1 MIALAAVS
9 VLFVLLL
16 YRPARY
22 HPPEPAGDRQ
32 RQVSPYLTH
41 ELLPQLYNGTQRG
54 EPFDLIVTQKGIND
68 IIARS
73 KWPKESGGVRF
84 SAPAVLFVPESI
96 VLMGTANVKGVEF
109 VVTVV
114 LGPRLDEQGLL
125 NLQVAG
131 VKIGAMDITLLAR
144 AVARRMY
151 AQRLAATDIETE
163 DLWAQIG
170 ASILNDEPFEPVF
183 KIEAKKLRME
193 EITITQQKLIL
204 RLSPIPNQ

>member
-68 IIARS
+68 IVARS
-73 KWPKESGGVRF
+73 KWPKESNGVRF
-84 SAPAVLFVPESI
+84 SALAVLFVPESI

-125 NLQVAG
+125 NLRVAG

-151 AQRLAATDIETE
+151 AQRFAATDIETE
-163 DLWAQIG
+163 DLWARIA

-183 KIEAKKLRME
+183 KIEAKKLRMK
-193 EITITQQKLIL
+193 EITITQKKLIL